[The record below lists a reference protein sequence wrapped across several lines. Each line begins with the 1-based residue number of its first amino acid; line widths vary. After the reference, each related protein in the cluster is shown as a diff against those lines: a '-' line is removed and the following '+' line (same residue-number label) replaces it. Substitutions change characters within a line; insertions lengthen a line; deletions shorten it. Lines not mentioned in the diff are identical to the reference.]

1 MVRHIDGNPIVYKG
15 KGMDFDA
22 IAQKD
27 NLLID
32 PSLRFF
38 HEKSQTIEAATAA
51 WISDHDHRS
60 SLFAVQ
66 FAESSSIVQFHY

>member
-32 PSLRFF
+32 PPLRFF
-38 HEKSQTIEAATAA
+38 SREEP
-51 WISDHDHRS
+51 DHRS
-60 SLFAVQ
+60 CHCRPDQ
-66 FAESSSIVQFHY
+66 